1 MFALF
6 KITYCYCVHTHM
18 QLVYS
23 ESRMELPYWMLDTKA
38 VHTKKIPCKS
48 SDVSKLVTY
57 FTRSHV
63 LVCVPPSCKLGK
75 EAGVLLVSHLRSV

>member
-1 MFALF
+1 
-6 KITYCYCVHTHM
+6 M

-23 ESRMELPYWMLDTKA
+23 ESRMELPYWMLDTEA

-48 SDVSKLVTY
+48 SDVSKLVTH

-63 LVCVPPSCKLGK
+63 LILCSACVQQLVCVPPSCKLGK
-75 EAGVLLVSHLRSV
+75 EAGVLLVSHLHSV